1 MATYISL
8 VNYTDQGIR
17 NIKDSPKRLDAAK
30 KMLKDMGGELK
41 QFYLTMGSH
50 DIVAVVEAPSDETVA
65 KVVVML
71 AADVNGRTSRQMAV
85 TAAVNPTLI
94 STLPGSRESLYIAL
108 LDDRAR

>member
-17 NIKDSPKRLDAAK
+17 NIKDSPKRLDGAK

-50 DIVAVVEAPSDETVA
+50 DIVTVVEAPSDETVA
-65 KVVVML
+65 KFVLML
-71 AADVNGRTSRQMAV
+71 AAGGNVRTTTLKAFTEAEYRK
-85 TAAVNPTLI
+85 LI
-94 STLPGSRESLYIAL
+94 STLP
-108 LDDRAR
+108 